1 LIWIKAALICSAH
14 PAAFMPLERSHAMFH
29 RLFKGREQRSLL
41 FGKMLRRFSFNAHRD
56 ITSSEAATLNQA
68 ISRCRACGATD
79 HCQTWMDS
87 TDGTEGADQFCP
99 NVQAFKELAGPKK
112 S

>member
-1 LIWIKAALICSAH
+1 
-14 PAAFMPLERSHAMFH
+14 MFH

-41 FGKMLRRFSFNAHRD
+41 FGQMLRRFSFDAHRD

-68 ISRCRACGATD
+68 ISRCRVCGATER
-79 HCQTWMDS
+79 CQTWMDS

-99 NVQAFKELAGPKK
+99 NVQAFKALAEPKK